1 MLSHEEQISILAHLS
16 KADNVVAE
24 EEFRLIM
31 FIADGLGVSEEKTA
45 EIVNNPLPIPKLK
58 GLPAD
63 EKFNYLFNIIRM
75 MKADG
80 KVHSNEIKFCEKLAL
95 NLGYKPGVIADLSAY
110 IYKDPS
116 INSNKSFLRSI
127 ADQHLIPMDSNDEE

>member
-1 MLSHEEQISILAHLS
+1 MLSNEDQISILAHLS

-24 EEFRLIM
+24 EEYRLIM
-31 FIADGLGVSEEKTA
+31 FIADGLGISDDRTA
-45 EIVNNPLPIPKLK
+45 ELINNPNPIPKLK
-58 GLPAD
+58 DIHPD
-63 EKFNYLFNIIRM
+63 EKFTYLFNIIRM

-80 KVHSNEIKFCEKLAL
+80 KVHQKEISFCEKLAL

-116 INSNKSFLRSI
+116 INSNRSFLRSI
-127 ADQHLIPMDSNDEE
+127 ADQHLIPMNEGK

>member
-1 MLSHEEQISILAHLS
+1 MLSNEDQISILAHLS

-24 EEFRLIM
+24 EEYRLIM
-31 FIADGLGVSEEKTA
+31 FISDGLGITEDRTA
-45 EIVNNPLPIPKLK
+45 ELINNPLPIPKLK
-58 GLPAD
+58 DLPPD
-63 EKFNYLFNIIRM
+63 EKFTYLFNVIRM

-80 KVHSNEIKFCEKLAL
+80 KVHQKEISFCEKLAL

-116 INSNKSFLRSI
+116 INSNKNFLRSI
-127 ADQHLIPMDSNDEE
+127 ADQHLIPMNEDR

>member
-1 MLSHEEQISILAHLS
+1 MN
-16 KADNVVAE
+16 KTRVAE
-24 EEFRLIM
+24 I
-31 FIADGLGVSEEKTA
+31 I
-45 EIVNNPLPIPKLK
+45 NNPRPIPKLK
-58 GLPAD
+58 DLPPD

-80 KVHSNEIKFCEKLAL
+80 KVHSNEIKFCEKVAL

-116 INSNKSFLRSI
+116 INSNKNFLRSI
-127 ADQHLIPMDSNDEE
+127 ADQHLIPLDEQD

>member
-1 MLSHEEQISILAHLS
+1 MLSNEDQISILAHLS

-24 EEFRLIM
+24 EEYRLIM
-31 FIADGLGVSEEKTA
+31 FIADGLGINEDRTA
-45 EIVNNPLPIPKLK
+45 ELINNPNAIPKLK
-58 GLPAD
+58 DLHPD
-63 EKFNYLFNIIRM
+63 EKFTYLFNVIRM

-80 KVHSNEIKFCEKLAL
+80 KVHQKEIAFCEKLAL

-127 ADQHLIPMDSNDEE
+127 ADQHLIPMNENR